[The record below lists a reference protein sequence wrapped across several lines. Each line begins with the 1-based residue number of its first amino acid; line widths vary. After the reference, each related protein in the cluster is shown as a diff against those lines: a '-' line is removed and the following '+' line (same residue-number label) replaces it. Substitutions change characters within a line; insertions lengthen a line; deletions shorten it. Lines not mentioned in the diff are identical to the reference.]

1 MNIRAEN
8 IFVDI
13 CLAVQIAVFFSIELP
28 MN

>member
-13 CLAVQIAVFFSIELP
+13 CLAVQIAVFFSIELS